1 MVTYPKI
8 QSTSINRHLSGLR
21 PSSQKF
27 KTPAMEDDFFSG
39 SNFRVEFGKGFGSWW
54 QLESFQRHIF
64 AMCMVGWDRVMD
76 EDDKEMI
83 LL

>member
-1 MVTYPKI
+1 
-8 QSTSINRHLSGLR
+8 
-21 PSSQKF
+21 
-27 KTPAMEDDFFSG
+27 MEDDFFSG

-76 EDDKEMI
+76 EDDKEII